1 MDKDLLHNIKLL
13 LLIFKGFI
21 NYNFE
26 LILVEETN
34 IYIDLKLLK
43 NKKDLLKNIF
53 EWKSRDCSAFDD
65 KETNEFR
72 SKINKFLRKSINR
85 EFSKDDFDYIYRKIG
100 RGGGKLTEEFINNG
114 FDLSI
119 LKNNEN
125 LDKEI
130 ESVLLKPINFDV
142 PIVNHQNANIVFGG
156 VSEEKI
162 LELGFR
168 NNVDNYYFCKSI
180 VGKNEITF
188 NLTIYKKDKRI
199 KIDILD
205 ENFLQPYDY
214 QKILL
219 TYGEWKNVNKNQYP
233 FRTHLE
239 VQKLMKWLLE
249 NKIIEGY
256 NLGDYI

>member
-65 KETNEFR
+65 KETDEFR

-130 ESVLLKPINFDV
+130 ESVLLKPINYDV
-142 PIVNHQNANIVFGG
+142 PIVKHQNANIVFGG

-168 NNVDNYYFCKSI
+168 NNEDNYYFCKSL

-205 ENFLQPYDY
+205 EMVLQQYDY
-214 QKILL
+214 QSMLKIQQLFN
-219 TYGEWKNVNKNQYP
+219 EIDIDSYP
-233 FRTHLE
+233 YRVHIE
-239 VQKLMKWLLE
+239 VQKMMKWLLDNE
-249 NKIIEGY
+249 VIIGY
-256 NLGDYI
+256 KLGDYI